1 MKRFISLFVAF
12 LLAIS
17 PLSGLSLT
25 ADAAET
31 TVISEI
37 SLPQLP
43 ELAKGDSTDLS
54 WAVAPAGEHYTI
66 DIDASR
72 WLYQA
77 TVSSQGQYDEPTFG
91 KGLYML
97 DLRLLPEEGYSFADT
112 VRVTTAGYKQEAYFN
127 GYELAVEV
135 RNVLDSR
142 ELIPAVE
149 ITGAPEFIDG
159 ESYDCSAVVC
169 DTEGVTVEAEVYDNG
184 AWGTSGT
191 IREEESYKLYLYLE
205 FPADKKVSEETVIT
219 VNGEALEGWD
229 CSYGGCYAQLLSPAV
244 EIPSLVIDE
253 IELLDL
259 IEVAYG
265 KPTDLSGIRAPEDA
279 PYYVDHSSPW
289 TRVLKYEEGVGDSYS
304 EAAFSEGEFSYR
316 LAIQPKEGY
325 RFADQVTVRCEES
338 GFAVGS
344 PTDGVMAVFSPQ
356 YTVEPQ
362 PIGQVSISYAEPVKG
377 QAPAD
382 QAQIPADAPYS
393 VKSLDW
399 FDSHGNRVSQF
410 DKGVYYAA
418 IHLEAAEGYS
428 FTEDTTVQVNGN
440 TAGEW
445 VFEDDMLTV
454 TVMYAVDVEWIDTVE
469 ISYTQPGDGDTA
481 PEVTL
486 KNAELYENISFLFYD
501 YAIADYMEPNA
512 TFQLGGEYSIDVELT
527 PIVGYAFTGE
537 VTFIVNGE
545 VCSCYENHNAINYYA
560 YHDFNLCIEIDTVE
574 ITFPEPAVGKE
585 VPEITFKDAQYFQE
599 DPYTSWYHYDRDTD
613 VGYFE
618 EGGEYELYIDLYT
631 AENYAFAKD
640 VTFIVNGEVVDEEQS
655 RYSDTNIG
663 FYYSFELEDTRA
675 TVAAVDFPA
684 WPSFQVGDPIPA
696 AVLPE
701 PGDDPFALASM
712 VLVYDPEQASG
723 EDSDGFVPASGVFE
737 EGKLYRMEYEALT
750 NEGYRFVSGTT
761 KVTQAGKSVTPQ
773 VFEDDNL
780 VLQKHYNF
788 SDQVVVDTVD
798 LLLTQPALGE
808 EPSEVTVAED
818 APYALMA
825 FTWASTKDPQSAP
838 LTDVSDGFPAGYP
851 VLFALLSADEG
862 AIFADNTA
870 VTVNGKAAN
879 VTVQDKSSTQLILQI
894 VLEELKP
901 NMIPAVDFPA
911 WPELKPGDS
920 CEFLNDLVFPPAQ
933 GSGYGIVAEMVDSE
947 GNAVYPE
954 DTLEE
959 GKTYSLALIALCA
972 DDTYAFTDAT
982 KVTQN
987 GKAPTGR
994 LDSIATGLPP
1004 ELQGQIIAL
1013 AKIYNFNE
1021 DVTVLERIDITA
1033 TEPEIGQEPGSI
1045 GLKEDSP
1052 LKLVEGMWGV
1062 STDGTVEDTRPK
1074 YDAWEEGE
1082 YPVFALEVEAPEN
1095 VVVSPSAQIYVNGK
1109 LQKNAF
1115 VQTMG
1120 NHSIVIVCMDQLK
1133 AADPTNPATG
1143 DTTNLGIYG
1152 AAMLLSLCGLGGV
1165 LLVSKKRRNA

>member
-17 PLSGLSLT
+17 PLSGVSLP

-43 ELAKGDSTDLS
+43 ELAEGSSTDLS
-54 WAVAPAGEHYTI
+54 WAVAPAGEHFTI
-66 DIDASR
+66 DIDSSR
-72 WLYQA
+72 WLYQEA
-77 TVSSQGQYDEPTFG
+77 PGLRGAYDEPTLG
-91 KGLYML
+91 VGLYTAEL
-97 DLRLLPEEGYSFADT
+97 YLSADEGYTFADT
-112 VRVTTAGYKQEAYFN
+112 VCVTTAGYSQKVFYSGIGPLTVKAEDM
-127 GYELAVEV
+127 
-135 RNVLDSR
+135 LDTR

-149 ITGAPEFIDG
+149 ITGAPELVPG
-159 ESYDCSAVVC
+159 ESYDGSAVVC
-169 DTEGVTVEAEVYDNG
+169 HTEGVTVEAEVLDHDNG
-184 AWGTSGT
+184 GWQTTGT
-191 IREEESYKLYLYLE
+191 IQEEARYQLGLYLE
-205 FPADKKVSEETVIT
+205 FPADKKLSDETVIT
-219 VNGEALEGWD
+219 VNGEVIEEWD
-229 CSYGGCYAQLLSPAV
+229 CSYGGCCANLISPTV
-244 EIPSLVIDE
+244 KTPSLTIDE

-325 RFADQVTVRCEES
+325 RFADQVTVKCEES

-344 PTDGVMAVFSPQ
+344 PTDGVMAVFSPI

-382 QAQIPADAPYS
+382 QAQIPENAPYS

-399 FDSHGNRVSQF
+399 FDSYGNRVSQF

-418 IHLEAAEGYS
+418 IHLKAAEGYS
-428 FTEDTTVQVNGN
+428 FTEDTTVEVNGN
-440 TAGEW
+440 TEGDWA
-445 VFEDDMLTV
+445 FEGDMMAV
-454 TVMYAVDVEWIDTVE
+454 TVMHAVDVEWIDTVE

-486 KNAELYENISFLFYD
+486 KDAELYENISFLFYD

-512 TFQLGGEYSIDVELT
+512 TFQFGGNYSIDIGLS
-527 PIVGYAFTGE
+527 PIEGYAFAGD

-545 VCSCYENHNAINYYA
+545 VCSCYENHNEINYYA

-599 DPYTSWYHYDRDTD
+599 DPYISWYHYDRDTD

-618 EGGEYELYIDLYT
+618 ESGEYELYIDLYT
-631 AENYAFAKD
+631 AENYSFAKD
-640 VTFIVNGEVVDEEQS
+640 VTFIVNGEVVDEAQS
-655 RYSDTNIG
+655 DYSDTNKG
-663 FYYSFELEDTRA
+663 FYYNFELEDTRK
-675 TVAAVDFPA
+675 TVPAVDFPA
-684 WPSFQVGDPIPA
+684 WPSFQVGDAIPA

-701 PGDDPFALASM
+701 PGDDPFAQASI
-712 VLVYDPEQASG
+712 VLVYDPEQISG
-723 EDSDGFVPASGVFE
+723 ENPGGFVPASGVFE
-737 EGKLYRMEYEALT
+737 EGKLYCMEYAALA

-761 KVTQAGKSVTPQ
+761 KVTQAGESVTPQ
-773 VFEDDNL
+773 VFESDTL
-780 VLQKHYNF
+780 VLQKYYNF
-788 SDQVVVDTVD
+788 SDQIVVDTVD

-818 APYALMA
+818 APY
-825 FTWASTKDPQSAP
+825 TVEDYDWGSTKDPES
-838 LTDVSDGFPAGYP
+838 TDIRDVTDAFPAGYP
-851 VLFALLSADEG
+851 VLYVVLEAEEG
-862 AIFADNTA
+862 AIFADNVA
-870 VTVNGKAAN
+870 VTVNGKAATA
-879 VTVQDKSSTQLILQI
+879 TVMEKSSTHMILQI

-901 NMIPAVDFPA
+901 NAVPAVDFPA

-920 CEFLNDLVFPPAQ
+920 CEFLNDLTFLPEQ
-933 GSGYGIVAEMVDSE
+933 GGAYGIVVNMEDSD
-947 GNAVYPE
+947 GNTVYPE

-959 GKTYSLALIALCA
+959 GKTYALTMMAICG
-972 DDTYAFTDAT
+972 DRTYAFTDET

-994 LDSIATGLPP
+994 VDLTGLGAPP
-1004 ELQGQIIAL
+1004 ELNEQLIVL
-1013 AKIYNFNE
+1013 MKIYNFNE
-1021 DVTVLERIDITA
+1021 DVTVLERIDITVD
-1033 TEPEIGQEPGSI
+1033 EPKIGQEPGSI
-1045 GLKEDSP
+1045 GLSEDSP
-1052 LKLVEGMWGV
+1052 LEMVEAMWGT
-1062 STDGTVEDTRPK
+1062 STDGTMDNTGDK
-1074 YDAWEEGE
+1074 SGAWEEGE
-1082 YPVFALEVEAPEN
+1082 YPVLGIEVNAPED
-1095 VVVSPSAQIYVNGK
+1095 VIVSPTAQIYVNGK
-1109 LQKNAF
+1109 LQKNAGL
-1115 VQTMG
+1115 QSMG
-1120 NHSIVIVCMDQLK
+1120 NRNMVFVFMDQLT
-1133 AADPTNPATG
+1133 TNPPTG